1 MVMADPEPVAKR
13 PLAPEPVVNT
23 VPSVIVTTA
32 ADSARTPALRPY
44 LLLSST
50 DQGQVAAVENVNAGL
65 IGAGRGIGLIRLCR
79 RAAVQSV
86 GPGGICQ
93 SSRHDA
99 DGQK

>member
-50 DQGQVAAVENVNAGL
+50 DEELPVVA
-65 IGAGRGIGLIRLCR
+65 IAGRIKVRLPPLR
-79 RAAVQSV
+79 T
-86 GPGGICQ
+86 
-93 SSRHDA
+93 
-99 DGQK
+99 